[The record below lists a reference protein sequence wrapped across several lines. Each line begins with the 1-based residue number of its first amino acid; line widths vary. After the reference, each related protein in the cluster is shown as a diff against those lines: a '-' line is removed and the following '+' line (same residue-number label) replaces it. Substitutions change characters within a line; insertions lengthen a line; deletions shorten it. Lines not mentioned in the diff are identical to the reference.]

1 MWKVWIPAFAG
12 MTECGLL
19 RPMHSDETTALTL
32 KFDEH
37 GLLGAIIVDA
47 ADNAVLMFAHM
58 NADAFAK
65 TRDTGFIHF
74 WSRSRQKL
82 WMKGETSGE
91 TFKVVEMR
99 VDCDQDCLLI
109 RVTPQGKGN
118 ACHTGR
124 RTCFYRRVEGD
135 GLVFG

>member
-1 MWKVWIPAFAG
+1 MSI
-12 MTECGLL
+12 
-19 RPMHSDETTALTL
+19 DETAELKL

-37 GLLGAIIVDA
+37 GLLGAIIVDG
-47 ADNAVLMFAHM
+47 ADNSVLMFAHM
-58 NADAFAK
+58 NAEAFAK
-65 TRDTGFIHF
+65 TQSSGFIHF

-109 RVTPQGKGN
+109 RVEAQGKGN

-124 RTCFYRRVEGD
+124 RSCFYRRVEGSD
-135 GLVFG
+135 LKFD

>member
-1 MWKVWIPAFAG
+1 MN
-12 MTECGLL
+12 T
-19 RPMHSDETTALTL
+19 DETTELKL

-47 ADNAVLMFAHM
+47 HDGSVLMFAHM
-58 NADAFAK
+58 NAEAFAK
-65 TRDTGFIHF
+65 TRETGLIHF

-99 VDCDQDCLLI
+99 LDCDQDCVLV
-109 RVTPQGKGN
+109 RVEAQGAGN
-118 ACHTGR
+118 VCHTGR
-124 RTCFYRRVEGD
+124 RSCFYRRVKGD
-135 GLVFG
+135 GLVFI